1 MADATFHL
9 GPGAVLR
16 AQQEK
21 DTAPTPQGAIP
32 TVIYSQR
39 VSACFEPIMP
49 DSGLP
54 YASHGIWAH
63 YIVARSER
71 QTGIIH
77 LTKFYAFMFSKLMS
91 TKMVDYSLVSR
102 SSQGSDPITPPLE

>member
-1 MADATFHL
+1 
-9 GPGAVLR
+9 
-16 AQQEK
+16 
-21 DTAPTPQGAIP
+21 
-32 TVIYSQR
+32 
-39 VSACFEPIMP
+39 MP
-49 DSGLP
+49 DSADS
-54 YASHGIWAH
+54 YAIYELWAH

-102 SSQGSDPITPPLE
+102 SNQGSDPITPPLE